1 MFCLELHSAGKLD
14 EKVILV
20 DAIGGFV
27 ERIGGG
33 SEVHRRTDSG
43 NGFEFG
49 WTLRSPFA
57 GEFENEIAAHGKSDE
72 RETGDAIALEN
83 VPRDGC
89 DIGGEARVVECGSAV
104 VHAAAIAL
112 VHEDDVH
119 AGSQGVAGDAE
130 HVLGLGGSLEAV
142 NGDDGLRLSAVGL
155 PTAPAADFDS
165 RGDLDQALF
174 SGRKMDATRSEKA
187 GEGLDVSATE
197 ETAGTKRRTDLPS
210 VAPRFGILR
219 F

>member
-1 MFCLELHSAGKLD
+1 MFCLELHPAGKLD
-14 EKVILV
+14 KKVILV
-20 DAIGGFV
+20 DAICGFV

-33 SEVHRRTDSG
+33 SEVHRRTDSSD
-43 NGFEFG
+43 GFEFA

-57 GEFENEIAAHGKSDE
+57 GEFENEIATHGKSDE

-83 VPRDGC
+83 VPRDRC
-89 DIGGEARVVECGSAV
+89 YIGGEARVVERGSAV
-104 VHAAAIAL
+104 IHAAAIAL
-112 VHEDDVH
+112 VHQDDVH
-119 AGSQGVAGDAE
+119 AGSESVACDAE
-130 HVLGLGGSLEAV
+130 HVLGFGGPFEAV

-155 PTAPAADFDS
+155 PSAPAADFES

-174 SGRKMDATRSEKA
+174 GGRKMDATRSEKA

-197 ETAGTKRRTDLPS
+197 ETAGTEGRADLPS